1 MPDLPPQL
9 TTPLLTMITQ
19 QSLDEDYK
27 VAAERRALG
36 TPVPRGPGSHKVV
49 AVVVAV
55 FGVLVSTAFVQNS
68 LSEDVDNAGRR
79 ALTER
84 ITTQR
89 DRVDDLQADIAELRE
104 TNADLG
110 EMLAAADEAEQ
121 EVENQLRRLQVR
133 SGFVAVRGPG
143 VRIIVDNP
151 PNAEEVLRDDDLH
164 LLVNGLWDAGAEAI
178 AINGQRLTAV
188 SAIRNSGVP
197 ILVNG
202 VGVAPPYS
210 VLAIGDSGSLQANLT
225 DTSSGLAFARIVD
238 QFGFIFDM
246 DNDGDLSLPAAPRRL
261 QELRTAEA
269 GTSADQS
276 PTEEET
282 GP

>member
-36 TPVPRGPGSHKVV
+36 GADPRGPRSHRVV
-49 AVVVAV
+49 AVVVLV
-55 FGVLVSTAFVQNS
+55 FGVLVSTAFVQHT

-84 ITTQR
+84 ITAQR

-110 EMLAAADEAEQ
+110 EMLAGANEAEQ
-121 EVENQLRRLQVR
+121 AVESQLRRVQVR
-133 SGFVAVRGPG
+133 TGFVAVRGPG

-151 PNAEEVLRDDDLH
+151 PNADELLRDDDLH
-164 LLVNGLWDAGAEAI
+164 LLVNGLWAAGAEAI
-178 AINGQRLTAV
+178 SINGQRLTAV
-188 SAIRNSGVP
+188 SAIRNSGVA
-197 ILVNG
+197 ILVNS
-202 VGVAPPYS
+202 VGVAAPYS
-210 VLAIGDSGSLQANLT
+210 VLAVGDSGTLQANLT
-225 DTSSGLAFARIVD
+225 ETASGLEFVRIVD
-238 QFGFIFDM
+238 RFGFVFEM

-261 QELRTAEA
+261 QELRTAQA
-269 GTSADQS
+269 GQAADQS
-276 PTEEET
+276 PEKKE
-282 GP
+282 PRQ

>member
-1 MPDLPPQL
+1 MPDLPPQV

-27 VAAERRALG
+27 VAAERRSLG
-36 TPVPRGPGSHKVV
+36 ASDPRGPTSRKVV
-49 AVVVAV
+49 VLVVAV
-55 FGVLVSTAFVQNS
+55 FGVLVSTAFVQNT

-84 ITTQR
+84 ITAQR

-110 EMLAAADEAEQ
+110 DMLAAADEAEQ
-121 EVENQLRRLQVR
+121 EVENQLRRLQVGT
-133 SGFVAVRGPG
+133 GFVAVRGPG

-151 PNAEEVLRDDDLH
+151 PNADEVLRDDDLH
-164 LLVNGLWDAGAEAI
+164 LLVNGLWGAGAEAI

-210 VLAIGDSGSLQANLT
+210 VLAIGDGGSLQANLT
-225 DTSSGLAFARIVD
+225 DTASGLMFAGIVD
-238 QFGFIFDM
+238 EFGFIFEM
-246 DNDGDLSLPAAPRRL
+246 DNDGDLSLPPAPRRL

-269 GTSADQS
+269 GTAADQS
-276 PTEEET
+276 PKEEET